1 MNKKILT
8 ATILMCGA
16 LLTVWC
22 NKIMKPTGWDP
33 QVCNEAKCFS
43 VEVAD
48 TPKELTQ
55 WLMWVDQMAADEGML
70 FVFDNLGWNK
80 FWMKNTLIPLDMLWL
95 AEDGEVLYMKEYAP
109 PCGEEASKNNDCQ
122 LFGPPEGTLAKY
134 VLEVNANTARELGIS
149 EGTQLGIYNID

>member
-1 MNKKILT
+1 
-8 ATILMCGA
+8 
-16 LLTVWC
+16 
-22 NKIMKPTGWDP
+22 
-33 QVCNEAKCFS
+33 
-43 VEVAD
+43 
-48 TPKELTQ
+48 
-55 WLMWVDQMAADEGML
+55 MAEDAGML
-70 FVFDNLGWNK
+70 CVFENLGRNK

-149 EGTQLGIYNID
+149 EGTKLGVYNVN